1 MKEIIRFFLM
11 SIVLM
16 SLVVNAKGQQ
26 KGAIKINGIVLD
38 ADSLVAVPYTA
49 VQVKN
54 QLRGT
59 VCDNSGYFSV
69 LVQKD
74 DTLVFSGIGY
84 KTKEF
89 VVPEL
94 TDTDYSLIQLIRK
107 ESIVLEEVK
116 ITAWPDEAQ
125 FVKAFHELKL
135 PRNHEDIWNDAQQD
149 LFKVMKKQY
158 DSDKFYYDQ
167 MRYSKLYNTTGFMPP
182 NNFLNP
188 INWTNFIQDWR
199 NGIFKTKRK

>member
-1 MKEIIRFFLM
+1 MKLIKRIYWFGL
-11 SIVLM
+11 VLFTIAFTGL
-16 SLVVNAKGQQ
+16 SQEKGVV
-26 KGAIKINGIVLD
+26 KINGIVLD
-38 ADSLVAVPYTA
+38 ADSLVAVPFTA

-69 LVQKD
+69 LVKKN

-84 KTKEF
+84 ATKEF

-94 TDTDYSLIQLIRK
+94 TDPNYSLIQLIRR
-107 ESIVLEEVK
+107 ETIMLEEVK

-135 PRNHEDIWNDAQQD
+135 PRNHEDIWNEAQQS
-149 LFKVMKKQY
+149 LRQVMKNQFE
-158 DSDKFYYDQ
+158 SDKFYYDQ

-199 NGIFKTKRK
+199 NGVFKSKKK